1 MRQVLENTPHLTIKQ
16 AEVTELIVEDGTV
29 KGVKTYS
36 GATYY
41 AKAVVLCTG
50 TYLKAR
56 CIYGDVS
63 NYTGPNGLQA
73 ANYLTDSLK
82 ANGVEMFRFKTGT
95 PARIDKRSIDFSKM
109 EEQKGDER
117 VVPFSFSTDPGKCP
131 DRSGI
136 LLADLYQRENP

>member
-16 AEVTELIVEDGTV
+16 AEVTELIVEDGTI

-95 PARIDKRSIDFSKM
+95 PARIDKRSIDFRRWKSR
-109 EEQKGDER
+109 KGMRELFR
-117 VVPFSFSTDPGKCP
+117 FLSPLIRKAF
-131 DRSGI
+131 RSIRYPVG
-136 LLADLYQRENP
+136 